1 MWRGRMKEL
10 IFIQDRKNQNNKL
23 HFRLED
29 SLWQRLFHEIAFLA
43 ESGKDSQVRFCNI
56 KEEE

>member
-1 MWRGRMKEL
+1 MREL
-10 IFIQDRKNQNNKL
+10 VFIPDRKNPKNML

-29 SLWQRLFHEIAFLA
+29 SLWVRLFCEIAFLA
-43 ESGKDSQVRFCNI
+43 ESGDSSQVRFWNV

>member
-1 MWRGRMKEL
+1 MKEL